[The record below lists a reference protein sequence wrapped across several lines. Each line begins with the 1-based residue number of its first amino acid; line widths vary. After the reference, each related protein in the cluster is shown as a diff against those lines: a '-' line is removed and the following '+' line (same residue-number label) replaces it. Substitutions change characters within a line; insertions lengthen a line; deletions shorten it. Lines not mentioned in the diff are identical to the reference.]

1 MNSDKSN
8 DKSLNIH
15 IDEIFKSS
23 FDINSGTDT
32 HYHRE
37 QSNYNN
43 LQEIINQD
51 ILPNLAIKTK

>member
-1 MNSDKSN
+1 MNSDKSY
-8 DKSLNIH
+8 DKSLKIH

-32 HYHRE
+32 HYHRD

-43 LQEIINQD
+43 L
-51 ILPNLAIKTK
+51 